1 MEYSST
7 KIAEILGIEKNLL
20 RSWEKRTN
28 IVNPA
33 RDVHGSRI
41 FSESDFQI
49 LKKMKNLTVERKF
62 KIEEAERQII
72 EDELQEQLAIE
83 RKLKIEEVKET
94 LKSLLEL
101 VRK

>member
-7 KIAEILGIEKNLL
+7 QIAEILGIEKSLL

-28 IVNPA
+28 IVSPKRNEFN
-33 RDVHGSRI
+33 SRVY
-41 FSESDFQI
+41 SESDFQI

-72 EDELQEQLAIE
+72 EDERQKQLELE
-83 RKLKIEEVKET
+83 RKIKIEEVKET